1 MGEEQ
6 PLQWEAAAGV
16 PVGSPTPA
24 LSSLCLT
31 WKLKQPLD
39 QPCTAKMPF

>member
-6 PLQWEAAAGV
+6 PLQWEAAAGA

-24 LSSLCLT
+24 LSSLCLN
-31 WKLKQPLD
+31 QGAE
-39 QPCTAKMPF
+39 TAP